1 MLKHPRCYHQSP
13 AMSSTYLGR
22 VIVLPRAIEV
32 RKMCNSNRAENSRNN
47 RERCRGCGGQITE
60 DGDTYRHCVVCG
72 LPIISLEYDTGYTYP
87 SEVQTG
93 RRNNTISRLGSQIA
107 RDGSSFSRRFGSLQ
121 SRISHQ
127 ELSYVEKI
135 VSEAEKAGVGGRT
148 LSILEEVLNISN
160 SNNRLSTNRDRLKG
174 SKMLTNRIEKSE
186 YRIKVFAAAGLT
198 LLNRKLYPNPV
209 IQIQERWNIQRDD
222 LNNAIKFLS
231 RQLISNCYD
240 IPVNSSYLD
249 ECSHIEL
256 RQNELFFHL
265 DSFRDHLA
273 SYIDNIK
280 VREIIQKA
288 IIRLSLNGEPVDDFS
303 SNAMDGKFRNR
314 NSQIAALLSIIDA
327 MILLNFE
334 DKDIRELYK
343 KNPVKGTKTIFS
355 RLGPY
360 RLKLAEEI

>member
-1 MLKHPRCYHQSP
+1 
-13 AMSSTYLGR
+13 MSSTYLGR
-22 VIVLPRAIEV
+22 VIVLPRAAEV
-32 RKMCNSNRAENSRNN
+32 QRMCNSDRAENSRNN

-72 LPIISLEYDTGYTYP
+72 LPVISLEYDTGYTYP
-87 SEVQTG
+87 SEVQNG

-240 IPVNSSYLD
+240 IPVNS
-249 ECSHIEL
+249 
-256 RQNELFFHL
+256 
-265 DSFRDHLA
+265 
-273 SYIDNIK
+273 
-280 VREIIQKA
+280 
-288 IIRLSLNGEPVDDFS
+288 
-303 SNAMDGKFRNR
+303 
-314 NSQIAALLSIIDA
+314 
-327 MILLNFE
+327 
-334 DKDIRELYK
+334 
-343 KNPVKGTKTIFS
+343 
-355 RLGPY
+355 
-360 RLKLAEEI
+360 